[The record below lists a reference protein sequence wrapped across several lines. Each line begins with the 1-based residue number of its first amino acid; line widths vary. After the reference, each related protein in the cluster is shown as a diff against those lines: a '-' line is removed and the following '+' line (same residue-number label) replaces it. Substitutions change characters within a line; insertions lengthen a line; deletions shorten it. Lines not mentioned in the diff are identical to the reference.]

1 MQTILSSALL
11 AVVAG
16 STAIANVEPIR
27 GSITYDQTD
36 VRVEK
41 AAVGSIF
48 FHNFTDGEG
57 RDVREIYRVNPDQ
70 TVTLVARTHVD
81 EF

>member
-16 STAIANVEPIR
+16 SAAIANVEPIR
-27 GSITYDQTD
+27 GSITYDQSE
-36 VRVEK
+36 VRVEQ
-41 AAVGSIF
+41 APVGSRF

-57 RDVREIYRVNPDQ
+57 RDVREIYRVNPDRS
-70 TVTLVARTHVD
+70 VTLVGRTLSND
-81 EF
+81 Y